1 HRYRWNYKRDKEVN
15 FPWRKYSLFMVNKL
29 SYPASGRIVT
39 INRLTMHIQKH
50 QIGEKQIAEVIAEE
64 VLIHTAEDGLDVMG
78 SLYFQGFDKS
88 ILYEK
93 QLSPTFF
100 DLQNGMAGEV
110 LQKFSNY
117 RMELAVIGDFS
128 KYDRKSVKDF
138 IFESNAGH
146 RVNFVASLDEALR

>member
-1 HRYRWNYKRDKEVN
+1 
-15 FPWRKYSLFMVNKL
+15 
-29 SYPASGRIVT
+29 
-39 INRLTMHIQKH
+39 MHIQKH

-78 SLYFQGFDKS
+78 SLYFQGFDKI

-93 QLSPTFF
+93 QLSPTFV